1 MKIGVHIEMSSSPCK
16 TAVFDYLA
24 LTRLAL
30 E

>member
-16 TAVFDYLA
+16 TAAFDYLA
-24 LTRLAL
+24 LTRLTL